1 MTLKLVNWNVDWATP
16 RSREW
21 KLDGILGRISSH
33 NPDAICLTET
43 DIGLLSKDQ
52 GIVYPQI
59 DRVSE
64 RQGRKN
70 RRKVLLWSKKPWSQ
84 IDYVGHGSL
93 LPGRFVSGV
102 TETSLG
108 EVTIVGICI
117 PYGMSRVRDSEVKRA
132 PWQDHE
138 EYMDTL
144 KGVLDEIHKRA
155 SGERMIVMG
164 DFNQKIGQG
173 SRAPLRLRS
182 MLKSVFPPG
191 MSIVTEELEFREKRG
206 LDHIALSQDLAV
218 ESLGAISNIADN
230 GKCLSEGHFGVA
242 AEVSAPGL

>member
-1 MTLKLVNWNVDWATP
+1 MTLSLVNWNVGWATP
-16 RSREW
+16 RSRKW
-21 KLDGILGRISSH
+21 RRDGILGRISSH
-33 NPDAICLTET
+33 SPDVICLTET

-52 GIVYPQI
+52 GTIYPQI

-64 RQGRKN
+64 RHGRKN

-138 EYMDTL
+138 EYLDTL
-144 KGVLDEIHKRA
+144 KGVLDEIYGRA
-155 SGERMIVMG
+155 SRERMIVMG
-164 DFNQKIGQG
+164 DFNQKMGPG

-206 LDHIALSQDLAV
+206 LDHIALSQDLAA
-218 ESLGAISNIADN
+218 ESLSVIGNIADN

-242 AEVSAPGL
+242 ARASTR

>member
-1 MTLKLVNWNVDWATP
+1 MTLSLVNWNVGWATP

-21 KLDGILGRISSH
+21 KRDGILGRISSH
-33 NPDAICLTET
+33 NPDVICLTET

-52 GIVYPQI
+52 GIIYPQI

-84 IDYVGHGSL
+84 IDYMGHGSL
-93 LPGRFVSGV
+93 LPGRFASGV

-138 EYMDTL
+138 EYLDTL
-144 KGVLDEIHKRA
+144 KGVLDKIHKRS
-155 SGERMIVMG
+155 SGERLIVMG
-164 DFNQKIGQG
+164 DYLRSTDRMSE
-173 SRAPLRLRS
+173 SRAS
-182 MLKSVFPPG
+182 KYS
-191 MSIVTEELEFREKRG
+191 
-206 LDHIALSQDLAV
+206 
-218 ESLGAISNIADN
+218 SLINLPS
-230 GKCLSEGHFGVA
+230 
-242 AEVSAPGL
+242 